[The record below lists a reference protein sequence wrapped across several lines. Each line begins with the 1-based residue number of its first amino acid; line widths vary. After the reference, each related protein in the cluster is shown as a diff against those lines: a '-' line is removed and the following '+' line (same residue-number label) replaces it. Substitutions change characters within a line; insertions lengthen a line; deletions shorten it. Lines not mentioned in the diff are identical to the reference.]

1 MHKHGSSTLVSR
13 ILDFFQLI
21 LPPFL
26 SQVMPFDQQ
35 LGILILSDQHSSD
48 SEELDY

>member
-1 MHKHGSSTLVSR
+1 MHKHGSSTLVPR
-13 ILDFFQLI
+13 ILDFFSIHPSSL
-21 LPPFL
+21 LP
-26 SQVMPFDQQ
+26 QVIPFDLQ